1 MKTTFLVIALFL
13 SLGASAQN
21 RDSTSEASVHKVEMV
36 VSNSK
41 ELKING
47 KDFILL
53 NLSPVHASDLKI
65 NKSCLN
71 PTNNFA
77 SFKNDA
83 LFAAN
88 IAAASLASYS
98 LLNADYDKT
107 KHFMAG
113 YIISS
118 TTAGAFHLLLTK
130 TMKNRK
136 LVSAA
141 LGFGASVLIGAAKE
155 VYDAQHPLKHTADKY
170 DAFATLVG
178 GAVGTVAISLT
189 DVQRV
194 FSRTK
199 MNSKPVF

>member
-71 PTNNFA
+71 PNNKFT

-88 IAAASLASYS
+88 IAAAGFASYS
-98 LLNADYDKT
+98 LLKTDYDKT

-118 TTAGAFHLLLTK
+118 TTSGALQLILPK
-130 TMKNRK
+130 EMKHRK
-136 LVSAA
+136 LIAA
-141 LGFGASVLIGAAKE
+141 AIGFGNSILIGVGKE
-155 VYDAQHPLKHTADKY
+155 VYDAKHPLNHTADKY
-170 DAFATLVG
+170 DAIATLAG
-178 GAVGTVAISLT
+178 GAQWEQSPLA
-189 DVQRV
+189 
-194 FSRTK
+194 
-199 MNSKPVF
+199 